1 MVLVEASEEDFATAR
16 PSLRP
21 RCCRT
26 GRPAPERLGHALER
40 RGRIGRRRDGPG
52 QLNAKPET
60 GTTHGASPARLSQM
74 VQPRHRARGGL
85 GLLACVA
92 FVLIEITLRRLG
104 SSLGGTTEITG
115 YVMAVATAW
124 GMGFALMELAH
135 VRIEMLRT
143 RMARWGRV
151 MLDLVAMLA
160 MSGTVVLIAFRA
172 WPVLSRSIANDSRAN
187 TVLETPLW
195 IPQSLWFAG
204 WVWFAS

>member
-1 MVLVEASEEDFATAR
+1 MAMRLLDFLKWFNR
-16 PSLRP
+16 
-21 RCCRT
+21 
-26 GRPAPERLGHALER
+26 GIALA
-40 RGRIGRRRDGPG
+40 I
-52 QLNAKPET
+52 
-60 GTTHGASPARLSQM
+60 
-74 VQPRHRARGGL
+74 GL
-85 GLLACVA
+85 GLLACVV
-92 FVLIEITLRRLG
+92 FVLLEITLRRLG

-143 RMARWGRV
+143 QMARWGRV

-204 WVWFAS
+204 WAWFALMTVAVTLITLVLILQGRLGQVESAIGPGNEIEAELEQAK